1 MDMILDTCALLSLVG
16 LTERRLSSK
25 ALGKIRTAD
34 RLAVSACTMFEIAI
48 KHKKRGLDLGAFA
61 NPAHFWNTA
70 MKEYRLLELAIRHD
84 VFYQSVL
91 LPDHHADPFD
101 RLIIAHARQEGIP
114 VVTFDP
120 IFAKYD
126 VAVFD

>member
-1 MDMILDTCALLSLVG
+1 
-16 LTERRLSSK
+16 
-25 ALGKIRTAD
+25 
-34 RLAVSACTMFEIAI
+34 MFEIAI
-48 KHKKRGLDLGAFA
+48 KHKKQGLDLGVFA

-70 MKEYRLLELAIRHD
+70 MKEYRLTELAIRHD

-120 IFAKYD
+120 IFVKYD

>member
-1 MDMILDTCALLSLVG
+1 M
-16 LTERRLSSK
+16 RRRRASGGARKVPGRSQD
-25 ALGKIRTAD
+25 G
-34 RLAVSACTMFEIAI
+34 LAVSACTMFEIAI
-48 KHKKRGLDLGAFA
+48 KHKKQGLDLGVFA

-70 MKEYRLLELAIRHD
+70 MKEYRLTELAIRHD

-101 RLIIAHARQEGIP
+101 RLIIVHARQEGIP

-120 IFAKYD
+120 IFVKYD

>member
-1 MDMILDTCALLSLVG
+1 MDLNLDTCGLLSLVG
-16 LTERRLSSK
+16 LTTRRLSAP
-25 ALGKIRTAD
+25 ALRQIRRAEK
-34 RLAVSACTMFEIAI
+34 LAVSACTMFEIAI
-48 KHKKRGLDLGAFA
+48 KHKKQGLDLGAFA

-70 MKEYRLLELAIRHD
+70 MQEYQVTELAVRHD

-101 RLIIAHARQEGIP
+101 RIIIAHARQEGIP

-120 IFAKYD
+120 VFSKYD
-126 VAVFD
+126 VAVIA